1 VHHDISGIAVVAS
14 SVGGLSS
21 EEDTGVRV
29 HGGLVSRNGLVE
41 LPHDDG
47 LGVVEEVLADT
58 GNVLDNRDAK
68 TLQLGLGANTR
79 VKEQARSV
87 NSASSQDSL
96 LAGMEDVLLAG
107 LESNSDTGSDV
118 VLDENLGD
126 VGLSKDSQVR
136 SSLITAE
143 DRVDVGDRGA
153 AATAGVGVVGDGEE
167 ASALGQLT
175 LLADLVVEVVDD
187 GNAHGL
193 GAGLDPVLGQLV
205 TVTRVD
211 GVQLVAEVVNMAHHV
226 LKVPALAAL
235 SNPSLHV
242 MTEGTERDQGVVRR
256 ATTEDLGARV
266 PNVAVAIGLLS
277 CAIVVVEVTAEEAE
291 PLSEVENVAEVE
303 VGGASLD
310 HENLALGEVGG
321 EARSED
327 ATSRAAADNDVV
339 VGRAGGSGKN
349 LGRHVEASEKLR

>member
-1 VHHDISGIAVVAS
+1 
-14 SVGGLSS
+14 
-21 EEDTGVRV
+21 
-29 HGGLVSRNGLVE
+29 
-41 LPHDDG
+41 
-47 LGVVEEVLADT
+47 
-58 GNVLDNRDAK
+58 
-68 TLQLGLGANTR
+68 
-79 VKEQARSV
+79 
-87 NSASSQDSL
+87 
-96 LAGMEDVLLAG
+96 
-107 LESNSDTGSDV
+107 
-118 VLDENLGD
+118 
-126 VGLSKDSQVR
+126 
-136 SSLITAE
+136 
-143 DRVDVGDRGA
+143 
-153 AATAGVGVVGDGEE
+153 
-167 ASALGQLT
+167 
-175 LLADLVVEVVDD
+175 
-187 GNAHGL
+187 
-193 GAGLDPVLGQLV
+193 
-205 TVTRVD
+205 
-211 GVQLVAEVVNMAHHV
+211 
-226 LKVPALAAL
+226 
-235 SNPSLHV
+235 